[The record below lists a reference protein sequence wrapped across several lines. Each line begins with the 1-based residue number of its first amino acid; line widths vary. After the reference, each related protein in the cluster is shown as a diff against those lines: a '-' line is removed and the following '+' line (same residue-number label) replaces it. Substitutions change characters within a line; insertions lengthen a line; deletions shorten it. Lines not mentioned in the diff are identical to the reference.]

1 MKSRKGEYY
10 IVCHKNGEMYL
21 HKKTGYILDDGKNQ
35 YGMCRGEDGLYRITD
50 LKTGALLNIAVPE
63 NYSIAWT
70 YIQLQRIE
78 KESGG
83 AVGCVAEKTG
93 IQRSGAENPSGAQG
107 GRTLE
112 RDERRRKRGKY
123 ARVYIA
129 AAKIVGEELL
139 RKMREGY
146 KP

>member
-10 IVCHKNGEMYL
+10 IVCRKNGEMYL
-21 HKKTGYILDDGKNQ
+21 HKKTGYILDDGANQ

-70 YIQLQRIE
+70 YIQLQRIV

-83 AVGCVAEKTG
+83 RLDAWRRKQEFREAARRIRAAHE
-93 IQRSGAENPSGAQG
+93 A
-107 GRTLE
+107 
-112 RDERRRKRGKY
+112 DERWNAMSEEERKENTR
-123 ARVYIA
+123 ACIA
-129 AAKIVGEELL
+129 AAKIVGEALL
-139 RKMREGY
+139 QKMREEC
-146 KP
+146 KT

>member
-10 IVCHKNGEMYL
+10 IVCYKNGEMYL
-21 HKKTGYILDDGKNQ
+21 HKKTGYILDDGENQ

-70 YIQLQRIE
+70 YIQLQRIV

-83 AVGCVAEKTG
+83 RLDAW
-93 IQRSGAENPSGAQG
+93 
-107 GRTLE
+107 
-112 RDERRRKRGKY
+112 RRKREFREAAQRIRAAHEADERWNAMSEEEKKESER
-123 ARVYIA
+123 ACIA
-129 AAKIVGEELL
+129 AAKIIGEELL
-139 RKMREGY
+139 RKMREEY